1 MMRCKFFTL
10 FIILL
15 STYASVAQKVGIVL
29 SGGAAKGLA
38 HIGVLKA
45 LEENEIPIDY
55 IVGTSMGGIIAGC
68 YAAGYSPNQI
78 EEMVL
83 SEDFSY
89 WINGKLDNK
98 NNYYYNK
105 NDAHPSFFRLNLSL
119 DSLNTF
125 QLNTSIASDISL
137 NFALA
142 EKFASPSA
150 IAKNNFDSLFIPLRV
165 MASDI
170 FTQNEVILKKG
181 ILSSALRATQ
191 TVPFFY
197 NPIRFE
203 GKYLYDGGV
212 YNNFPVDVAQKEFN
226 PDVIIGCN
234 VSTKIYDEYPY
245 AEDEQLI
252 SRSLLYMLLDKSD
265 PKQVPSTGIYLQP
278 DLKPFSA
285 FDFSQARNII
295 DSGYAQTIRQMP
307 EIKAKIASRITCES
321 VAAARN
327 KFNNRSYPLRVN
339 KIQFEGF
346 NPRQQRYL
354 SRFFGSGKRPLYFSD
369 IKTGYYKIVS
379 EDYFKSIYSNFNF
392 DSSSQAFN
400 FQLSKRPQNNFLVD
414 FGGVIASRGIS
425 NIYLGLNYYYFNRL
439 LTHTN
444 LNFHTGNFYK
454 SIQGKARIDFPNMG
468 RFYLEPEA
476 TVNAWD
482 YLEGK
487 DIVVKKFTPTV
498 LNRIDRQIGISA
510 GVPVG
515 RQYKAYLSGSYINNL
530 DKYIDS
536 KVLISTDTLDELKL
550 SGYRAG
556 FTLATKTLNRK
567 QYSSE
572 GKSYQ
577 FSLDYFDLTEKID
590 YGTTSVKDLSEENK
604 RSWIR
609 FKVSMEQYFKT
620 GFYSSGYLFEAVLSN
635 QPVFS
640 NYSGTIINAPGF
652 FPLQDSRTFLLE
664 NFRAFNYVAGGWR
677 NVFNLR
683 KNLDFRLEGYVF
695 KPLEAIVSNTNQEAV
710 LDQEFTSIFFA
721 GTAGLVLHSTIGPLS
736 LSVNYHDNDE
746 NPVGVLFHA
755 GFLLFNKTSI
765 E

>member
-1 MMRCKFFTL
+1 MRCGLTL
-10 FIILL
+10 LIILF
-15 STYASVAQKVGIVL
+15 STFASLAQKVGLVL

-55 IVGTSMGGIIAGC
+55 IVGTSMGGIIGGC

-78 EEMVL
+78 EELVL

-98 NNYYYNK
+98 NNFFYNK
-105 NDAHPSFFRLNLSL
+105 NDPHPSFFRLNLSL

-142 EKFASPSA
+142 EKFAAPSA

-170 FTQNEVILKKG
+170 FTQNEVIIKKG
-181 ILSSALRATQ
+181 ILSSAMRATQ

-245 AEDEQLI
+245 DEDEQLI

-278 DLKPFSA
+278 DLKLFTA

-307 EIKAKIASRITCES
+307 EIKAKIAARVTCES

-327 KFNNRSYPLRVN
+327 KFNNRAHPLRVSEI
-339 KIQFEGF
+339 KFEGF
-346 NPRQQRYL
+346 NSRQQRYL
-354 SRFFGSGKRPLYFSD
+354 NRFFKSGKRPLYFSD
-369 IKTGYYKIVS
+369 IKTGYYKVVS
-379 EDYFKSIYSNFNF
+379 EDYFKSIYSNFTF
-392 DSSSQAFN
+392 DSLSQSFN

-414 FGGVIASRGIS
+414 FGGVIASRSIS
-425 NIYLGLNYYYFNRL
+425 SIYLGLNYYYFNRL

-444 LNFHTGNFYK
+444 LNFNTGNFYK
-454 SIQGKARIDFPNMG
+454 SIQAKARIDFPNIG
-468 RFYLEPEA
+468 RFYLEPEG
-476 TVNAWD
+476 TVNTWD

-498 LNRIDRQIGISA
+498 LNRIDRQIGMSV

-515 RQYKAYLSGSYINNL
+515 SQYKAYIRGSYINNL
-530 DKYIDS
+530 DKYIDT
-536 KVLISTDTLDELKL
+536 KILVSTDTLDELKL

-556 FTLATKTLNRK
+556 FTLSTRTLNRK

-577 FSLDYFDLTEKID
+577 FSVDYFDLKEKID
-590 YGTTSVKDLSEENK
+590 YGTTSRLRNLSESHN
-604 RSWIR
+604 RSWIQV
-609 FKVSMEQYFKT
+609 KVSLEQYFKT
-620 GFYSSGYLFEAVLSN
+620 GFYSSGYLLEGVLSN

-640 NYSGTIINAPGF
+640 NFTGTIINAPGF
-652 FPLQDSRTFLLE
+652 FPLQDSRTFLLK
-664 NFRAFNYVAGGWR
+664 NFRAFNYAAGGWR

-695 KPLEAIVSNTNQEAV
+695 KPLESIISNDLQEAV
-710 LDQEFTSIFFA
+710 RDQEFTQIHLA
-721 GTAGLVLHSTIGPLS
+721 ATAGLVLHSTIGPLS
-736 LSVNYHDNDE
+736 LSVNYHDNDQ
-746 NPVGVLFHA
+746 NPLGLLFHA